1 MRFKVSRIGK
11 RRMMF
16 GKPKKARNAIA
27 SILQS
32 TADLIYQ
39 KGKDFFKNI
48 ESKSLD
54 LVGIRAI
61 SLENVVSHFNSGI
74 ADFQKKI
81 SSGVATYK
89 KAVRNAYY
97 KQRELYDLTALKE
110 ESELL
115 EPNNIED
122 LKEDV
127 IQFKESKI
135 TSVSLPDEVYI
146 KKYELSDKPNRFRPI
161 ELQRHLNEEIDE
173 SAHELSL
180 PFRANFQHLGKT
192 SLPEPMVSELAV
204 PKTFN
209 ILNYFKFF
217 SLLSYVVS
225 IFVGIVAEAL
235 IWYLTGKNVM
245 QLDNVSSC
253 IIAFAPMVIV
263 FALTLVFYRRIALY
277 VRTTANIPTSLL
289 ITICVAVF
297 VVLVFGMLSAF
308 HTGKKAD
315 IKHGEQLAGQ
325 LIQKQNQL
333 FLDPE
338 NEILKKEITEIQGE
352 IKVVNDTTEHSLITI
367 LRYVALSLFG
377 ISLLLCSVVL
387 KIVLLLGGKVISL
400 RIKSENY
407 AFEVDRIERDY
418 PVWNQNLENAYIL
431 RNELVHLVCKKHV
444 CEQLL
449 MQSPEDKEYN
459 L

>member
-1 MRFKVSRIGK
+1 MKNKFYSISKK
-11 RRMMF
+11 RSLF
-16 GKPKKARNAIA
+16 GKPKKARNAIEGV
-27 SILQS
+27 LQS

-39 KGKDFFKNI
+39 LGKDFFKNI

-97 KQRELYDLTALKE
+97 KQRELYDLISLKE

-115 EPNNIED
+115 EPDNIED

-135 TSVSLPDEVYI
+135 RPESLPDEVYI
-146 KKYELSDKPNRFRPI
+146 KKYELSEKPNRFKPI
-161 ELQRHLNEEIDE
+161 EFQRHLNEEIDE
-173 SAHELSL
+173 SAHELSF
-180 PFRANFQHLGKT
+180 PFRANFQHLEKT
-192 SLPEPMVSELAV
+192 SLPEPIIPELAV

-209 ILNYFKFF
+209 ILNYFKSF
-217 SLLSYVVS
+217 SLWSYIVS
-225 IFVGIVAEAL
+225 ILVGIGAEAL
-235 IWYLTGKNVM
+235 IWYITGKNVM
-245 QLDNVSSC
+245 QLDDVSSC

-277 VRTTANIPTSLL
+277 VRTVASIPTSLI

-297 VVLVFGMLSAF
+297 VVSVFGMLSAF
-308 HTGKKAD
+308 HAGKKAD
-315 IKHGEQLAGQ
+315 IEYSEQLADQ
-325 LIQKQNQL
+325 LNQKQNQL
-333 FLDPE
+333 FIDPE
-338 NEILKKEITEIQGE
+338 NEVLKNEITALQEE
-352 IKVVNDTTEHSLITI
+352 IKVINDTTEHSLITI

-377 ISLLLCSVVL
+377 VSLLLCSVVL

-400 RIKSENY
+400 RRKSENY
-407 AFEVDRIERDY
+407 AFEVDRIERDFK
-418 PVWNQNLENAYIL
+418 VWNQNLENAYVL
-431 RNELVHLVCKKHV
+431 RNELVHLVCKKQV

-449 MQSPEDKEYN
+449 IQSPEDKEYN